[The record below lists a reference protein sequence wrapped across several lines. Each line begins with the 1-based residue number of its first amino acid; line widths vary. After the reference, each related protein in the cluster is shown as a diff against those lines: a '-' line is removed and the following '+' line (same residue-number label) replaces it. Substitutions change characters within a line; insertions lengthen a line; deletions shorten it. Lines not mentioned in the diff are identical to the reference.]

1 MTVYV
6 VTVGIGRREV
16 CRSSSEVGAIVYA
29 EAYARKYMENVSVH
43 TDEAHPVFLVD
54 VVDGQI
60 LVTDCDMQQ
69 AAWDQ
74 FIEEDDKT

>member
-1 MTVYV
+1 MTEYV

-16 CRSSSEVGAIVYA
+16 YRSSSEVGAIVYA
-29 EAYARKYMENVSVH
+29 EAYARKHMENVSVH

-60 LVTDCDMQQ
+60 LVTDCDMQ
-69 AAWDQ
+69 
-74 FIEEDDKT
+74 

>member
-1 MTVYV
+1 
-6 VTVGIGRREV
+6 
-16 CRSSSEVGAIVYA
+16 
-29 EAYARKYMENVSVH
+29 MENVSVH

-60 LVTDCDMQQ
+60 LVTDCDIQQ
-69 AAWDQ
+69 AVWDQ

>member
-1 MTVYV
+1 MFLFIRTKPY
-6 VTVGIGRREV
+6 
-16 CRSSSEVGAIVYA
+16 
-29 EAYARKYMENVSVH
+29 
-43 TDEAHPVFLVD
+43 PVFLVD